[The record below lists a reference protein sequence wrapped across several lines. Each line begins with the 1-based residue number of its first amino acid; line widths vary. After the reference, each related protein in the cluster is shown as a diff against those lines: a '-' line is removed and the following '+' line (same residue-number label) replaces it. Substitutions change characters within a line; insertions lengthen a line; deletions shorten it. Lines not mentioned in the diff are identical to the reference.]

1 MTSPVQAKNTNT
13 GNKRRKFT
21 TALSK
26 AALSEENRHTSVPLL
41 GGGDEEY
48 EMTDSDNNN
57 SNNKR
62 YLAIS
67 GKRGFSRGQSSPPRL
82 QPMQNQSFDFM
93 LDPASDL
100 PDGFSE
106 AANIDMDFLM
116 NASPGT
122 AIRSALGGGSLSNS
136 TQNTPGNN
144 NNESPGKMLS
154 RYLKDLQR
162 GGSLEGMN
170 LDIPAF
176 EDLQHNTSTS
186 RGNNTLNDGN
196 LFSPGG
202 ALSTPF
208 RNAIFARAHSE
219 QPPSSH
225 QRLQSQLNGGT
236 TNNPS
241 SDEMT
246 LGGDLQINLQPPS
259 ADRRLAANSLL
270 NRASPSLAGG
280 KAGNDANEA
289 GYHPP
294 SDSLAI
300 VDDFSAFLLNTSSS
314 LFSPSPPRNGQI
326 LSQNSPLRKTLLP
339 SYTSAGTSI
348 TKASLASLQLPTNL
362 LRRNS
367 APHAP
372 LASAAPSS
380 DFDLESNFDIRDLPP
395 SSPPP
400 LPSAH
405 HHHPSNMQ
413 IFLNSLGN
421 NSLDDGQSPI
431 SATTSVTAGGTPQE
445 VLLAPRGDTRQ
456 GLNPSFSLGTGSR
469 NDGEKD
475 DWLDPSLRTSTG
487 TYSHK
492 LSLSVDSACQDDTFF
507 DLFTNGGISDGG
519 NNTVAAGGSTNMG
532 LTWSDSTASSASL
545 SSMPNQLETKVAG
558 DRWKNSLN
566 TSASASPVD
575 FGV

>member
-1 MTSPVQAKNTNT
+1 
-13 GNKRRKFT
+13 
-21 TALSK
+21 
-26 AALSEENRHTSVPLL
+26 
-41 GGGDEEY
+41 
-48 EMTDSDNNN
+48 
-57 SNNKR
+57 
-62 YLAIS
+62 
-67 GKRGFSRGQSSPPRL
+67 
-82 QPMQNQSFDFM
+82 MQNQSFDFM

-100 PDGFSE
+100 PDGFESSV
-106 AANIDMDFLM
+106 IDTDFLM

-122 AIRSALGGGSLSNS
+122 AIRSALGGGLGSS
-136 TQNTPGNN
+136 TPGR
-144 NNESPGKMLS
+144 NESPGKMLS

-176 EDLQHNTSTS
+176 EDLQANGNTAN
-186 RGNNTLNDGN
+186 RGNNYDDGN

-236 TNNPS
+236 AGNNPS
-241 SDEMT
+241 SEEMT

-259 ADRRLAANSLL
+259 ADRRLAASTLV
-270 NRASPSLAGG
+270 NRAV
-280 KAGNDANEA
+280 KAADGGNDA
-289 GYHPP
+289 GDPHPP

-314 LFSPSPPRNGQI
+314 LFSPSPPRNGRIQ
-326 LSQNSPLRKTLLP
+326 SQNSPLRRTLLP

-348 TKASLASLQLPTNL
+348 TKASLASLQLPAAL

-367 APHAP
+367 APHVP

-380 DFDLESNFDIRDLPP
+380 DFDIDSNFDIRDLPP

-405 HHHPSNMQ
+405 HSNMQ

-445 VLLAPRGDTRQ
+445 VLLAPRADVQHT
-456 GLNPSFSLGTGSR
+456 LNPSFSLGNGTR
-469 NDGEKD
+469 NTEERD
-475 DWLDPSLRTSTG
+475 DWLDPPLRSSTS
-487 TYSHK
+487 YSHK
-492 LSLSVDSACQDDTFF
+492 SSLSLDSACQDDADDALFS
-507 DLFTNGGISDGG
+507 LFTNGDLSDNNG
-519 NNTVAAGGSTNMG
+519 NEATNAGSSATMG

-545 SSMPNQLETKVAG
+545 SSLPGQPETQMQAN
-558 DRWKNSLN
+558 RWKNS
-566 TSASASPVD
+566 TSASASPID
-575 FGV
+575 L